1 MEQRGNSY
9 QLDLFSLEDMEIEEL
24 SNINDVSMDEQE
36 DESDLNISR
45 LENLSQVVVTGTD
58 WTTET
63 ILNQLK
69 KGNIILDPKYQR
81 RDAWSIKHKS
91 RFIESLFLGMP
102 IPQIMLAELKNAR
115 GKYLVIDGKQR
126 LLSLR
131 QFAAGTDEQEGFAQL
146 KLRGLELKSEFN
158 GLSYVDIEEQGL
170 YPEEIAA
177 FQNQTIRTVV
187 VKNWTDEEFLYLL
200 FLRLNTGSVKL
211 SPQELR
217 QALHPGGFVDF
228 ADDFTSRSEL
238 LKNVLKLKKPD
249 FRMRDVEIFIRY
261 FAFKFFLTDYAGD
274 MKKFLDVTCERLN
287 EIWKRKS
294 SIIEDEALAFEK
306 AIETTRDIFG
316 AEVAFKKW
324 KNGKFESKFNRT
336 VFDIMLYYFS
346 DNALA
351 EKALQKKNEIVRSF
365 VDVCE
370 NDSEFLTSLETTTK
384 TIHAT
389 WKRYETWARILQ
401 GVLETPIRIPKL
413 EENRIVF

>member
-1 MEQRGNSY
+1 MEVRRNPY
-9 QLDLFSLEDMEIEEL
+9 QLDFFTEDYGIEDQ
-24 SNINDVSMDEQE
+24 SNSDVNMDEQE
-36 DESDLNISR
+36 DESDLNLSR

-81 RDAWSIKHKS
+81 RDAWNIKHKS
-91 RFIESLFLGMP
+91 RFVESLFLGMP
-102 IPQIMLAELKNAR
+102 IPQIMLAELKHTR

-131 QFAAGTDEQEGFAQL
+131 QFAAEAEEQEGFAQL

-158 GLSYVDIEEQGL
+158 GLSYMDIEEQGI
-170 YPEEIAA
+170 YAEEVAA

-187 VKNWTDEEFLYLL
+187 VKNWPDEEFLYLL
-200 FLRLNTGSVKL
+200 FLRLNTGSIKL

-228 ADDFTSRSEL
+228 ADDFTSRSEI
-238 LKNVLKLKKPD
+238 LKKTLKLKKPD

-261 FAFKFFLTDYAGD
+261 FAFKFFLTEYTGD
-274 MKKFLDVTCERLN
+274 MKKFLDTTCEKLN
-287 EIWKRKS
+287 EFWKRKS
-294 SIIEDEALAFEK
+294 SIIEDEALAFER
-306 AIETTRDIFG
+306 AIENTKEIFG
-316 AEVAFKKW
+316 EGDAFKKW

-346 DNALA
+346 DDALA
-351 EKALQKKNEIVRSF
+351 EKARQKKEEVVKSF
-365 VDVCE
+365 VDICE
-370 NDSEFLTSLETTTK
+370 SDTDFLSSLETTTK

-389 WKRYETWARILQ
+389 WKRYETWARALQ
-401 GVLETPIRIPKL
+401 SVIELPTRIPKI

>member
-1 MEQRGNSY
+1 MEARGSPY
-9 QLDLFSLEDMEIEEL
+9 QLDLFSLEDFEIEEQ
-24 SNINDVSMDEQE
+24 SYNGVSMDEQE
-36 DESDLNISR
+36 DESDLNLSR
-45 LENLSQVVVTGTD
+45 LENLAQVVVTGTD

-69 KGNIILDPKYQR
+69 KGNIILNPKYQR
-81 RDAWSIKHKS
+81 RDAWAIKHKS
-91 RFIESLFLGMP
+91 KFIESLFLGMP
-102 IPQIMLAELKNAR
+102 IPQIMLAELKNTR

-131 QFAAGTDEQEGFAQL
+131 QFAAEAEEQEGFAQL
-146 KLRGLELKSEFN
+146 KLRGLELKREFN
-158 GLSYVDIEEQGL
+158 GLSYLDIEEQGL

-187 VKNWTDEEFLYLL
+187 VKNWPDEEFLYLL

-228 ADDFTSRSEL
+228 ADDFTSKSEI
-238 LKNVLKLKKPD
+238 LKNTLKLKKPD

-261 FAFKFFLTDYAGD
+261 YAFKFFLTEYTGD
-274 MKKFLDVTCERLN
+274 MKKFLDTTCEKLN
-287 EIWKRKS
+287 EFWKRKS
-294 SIIEDEALAFEK
+294 SIIEDEAAAFEK
-306 AIETTRDIFG
+306 AIETTREIFG
-316 AEVAFKKW
+316 AGDAFKKW

-346 DNALA
+346 DGALA
-351 EKALQKKNEIVRSF
+351 EKALQKKEQIVRSF
-365 VDVCE
+365 MDVCE
-370 NDSEFLTSLETTTK
+370 SDTEFLSSLETTTK

-389 WKRYETWARILQ
+389 WKRYETWAK
-401 GVLETPIRIPKL
+401 VLKNVVEIPIHIPKL